1 MAQKMTTAKL
11 RVATMVRLRE
21 LIKLRDRNESIDQIV
36 VELLSTYKGK

>member
-36 VELLSTYKGK
+36 TELLSTYKGK

>member
-36 VELLSTYKGK
+36 IELLSTYKGK